1 MPEGSDGAAMEQHHK
16 KTIYQFT
23 TSSPRVARAI
33 EMILKDHRCIE
44 LLTLFARLQTP
55 RRRNTLLRVAG
66 YLGERP
72 LKTQTK

>member
-1 MPEGSDGAAMEQHHK
+1 MEQHHK

-44 LLTLFARLQTP
+44 LLALFARLQTP

-66 YLGERP
+66 YLGERQNSAKSGKA
-72 LKTQTK
+72 L

>member
-1 MPEGSDGAAMEQHHK
+1 MVPPMDQHHK

-33 EMILKDHRCIE
+33 EMLLKDHRCIE
-44 LLTLFARLQTP
+44 LLALFARLQTP

-66 YLGERP
+66 YLGERSQGQKLP
-72 LKTQTK
+72 GIQ